1 MSNETDVPSKD
12 NPRFNLSR
20 KAILVETM
28 RASFALGLGSIA
40 AIVLGVG
47 LYFLGAPFV
56 SVLPLFALLPVA
68 LYVYDRRH
76 ERDLIITDFGLLMVR
91 PLAVLYR
98 VLRIGGP

>member
-1 MSNETDVPSKD
+1 MSDETDVPSKK

-28 RASFALGLGSIA
+28 RASYALGLGSIA
-40 AIVLGVG
+40 AIVPGIG

-56 SVLPLFALLPVA
+56 SVLALFALLAVA

-76 ERDLIITDFGLLMVR
+76 ERDLIIADFAKLIVR

-98 VLRIGGP
+98 VLRMGGP